1 MVRGAESPRGE
12 TDIMKFK
19 RFTLFLLF
27 ASLIAMHSVAAQA
40 QDDAPAPLLG
50 PLNSDPLTELG
61 ISPRVLDIAMFPMS
75 QNVGFEMLMSYRATG
90 PGGLV
95 QERFRMVYKPVTD
108 YGRDLYIEFE
118 NEPLRSIK
126 EYRRSLEVT
135 MGSDYWVRQQTRLY
149 DAKSL
154 KVIRNENGYMV
165 ISFRYDRANV
175 PSKQRWLLHVEGR
188 VHIQDGVLE
197 RIDFVAD
204 KAIERDGVKN
214 ENYRSSVVFGAVPEH
229 GGYVIDQME
238 EIFSFKYKGNV
249 RHIHMHGRMMSYK
262 HEQLGELAWNRMPT
276 ELIVSEPD
284 ELPASI
290 AKGELIKSPPDP
302 ITRDQ
307 IDEEFN
313 ATETVKLDLQ
323 RKLPFWADE
332 VRKIGFELPK
342 TYGVGVIGMIQN
354 ADMEL
359 LDISIGGF
367 SAVDDIPF
375 IQPYGNKVDSQ
386 ISTVQL
392 RADFWLL
399 PFLNLS
405 VIGGNVETDSDVTLN
420 FTPLF
425 RALYEN
431 KTGDPLPEQIYA
443 PAGTTAQTLG
453 FGLTSGLKYDN
464 LVVSAS
470 LNYARTVT
478 NETNSKI
485 DAWVFVGMAGYDFG
499 DMGMQILT
507 GVQYLNTDRTI
518 TGFLDL
524 GEDRAPLDFSID
536 VKLEQ
541 TLFMIGVNKDIGRN
555 WQLSAF
561 LGLNGTRSQ
570 ASAIF
575 GYRW

>member
-1 MVRGAESPRGE
+1 M
-12 TDIMKFK
+12 IFK
-19 RFTLFLLF
+19 RLAPYYFFALLLVSQTVF
-27 ASLIAMHSVAAQA
+27 AQTQA
-40 QDDAPAPLLG
+40 ETTAPLLG

-75 QNVGFEMLMSYRATG
+75 QNIGFEILLAYRATG

-95 QERFRMVYKPVTD
+95 QERFRMVYDPVTE

-118 NEPLRSIK
+118 NEPLRSTK
-126 EYRRSLEVT
+126 EYRRSLEVL
-135 MGSDYWVRQQTRLY
+135 MGSDYWVRQQARLY

-154 KVIRNENGYMV
+154 KVIENKNGHVVVSY
-165 ISFRYDRANV
+165 RYDKANV
-175 PSKQRWLLHVEGR
+175 PSQQRWLLQLEGR
-188 VHIQDGVLE
+188 VHIQDGILE
-197 RIDFVAD
+197 RIDLVAD

-214 ENYRSSVVFGAVPEH
+214 ENYRSSVVFGAVEEY

-238 EIFSFKYKGNV
+238 ELFSFNHKGDK
-249 RHIHMHGRMMSYK
+249 RQIHIHGRVMHYK
-262 HEQLGELAWNRMPT
+262 QDELGEIAWNRMPT
-276 ELIVSEPD
+276 ELIVDEPE

-290 AKGELIKSPPDP
+290 ARSKLIKSPPDA

-307 IDEEFN
+307 IDKDFN
-313 ATETVKLDLQ
+313 AAETVKLDLH
-323 RKLPFWADE
+323 RTLPLWADE

-342 TYGVGVIGMIQN
+342 TYGIGMIGMTQKM
-354 ADMEL
+354 DMEL
-359 LDISIGGF
+359 LDISLGGW
-367 SAVDDIPF
+367 SVVDDIPF
-375 IQPYGNKVDSQ
+375 IQPYGNGVDSK

-399 PFLNLS
+399 PFLNFS
-405 VIGGNVETDSDVTLN
+405 VIGGNIKTDSDVTIK

-425 RALYEN
+425 RELYEAR
-431 KTGDPLPEQIYA
+431 TGDELPETINA

-453 FGLTSGLKYDN
+453 FGLTTGLKYDN
-464 LVVSAS
+464 FVVSAS

-478 NETNSKI
+478 KETNSTI
-485 DAWVFVGMAGYDFG
+485 NAWVFVGLAGYDFG

-507 GVQYLNTDRTI
+507 GVQYLSTDRTM
-518 TGFLDL
+518 TGELDL
-524 GEDRAPLDFSID
+524 GGDKPLAFALDLKF
-536 VKLEQ
+536 EQ

-555 WQLSAF
+555 WTASAF
-561 LGLNGTRSQ
+561 VGLNGSRSQ